1 MTKKEFIES
10 MDLIESLA
18 LSINEYNDD
27 MVLNPE
33 IYLSEEDHDLLNEI
47 WLFADNIVGD
57 AIKLRRRVMER
68 K

>member
-18 LSINEYNDD
+18 YSINEYNDD
-27 MVLNPE
+27 MVLDPE
-33 IYLSEEDHDLLNEI
+33 INLSEEDHDLLNEI
-47 WLFADNIVGD
+47 WLFADNIIGD